1 MPVRLVALL
10 VLLVLGCA
18 HSPPPPSGPR
28 VLAGS
33 AQIQRAE
40 ATVELTLRYEVREG
54 SALEIS
60 AEWRGAG
67 SGSVGAVA
75 VELRPDGFELAGPAA
90 WTAEVAAGETASNTW
105 KLRPTTEGIARV
117 EVRHGLAG
125 SDLDGIT
132 TAAFRVGAD
141 AIRLCAT
148 ADCAGEAP

>member
-1 MPVRLVALL
+1 M
-10 VLLVLGCA
+10 
-18 HSPPPPSGPR
+18 
-28 VLAGS
+28 LAGS

-40 ATVELTLRYEVREG
+40 ATVELTLRYQVREG

-60 AEWRGAG
+60 GELRGGG

-75 VELRPDGFELAGPAA
+75 VELRPEGFELADPPI
-90 WTAEVAAGETASNTW
+90 WTAEVAAGEAASHTW
-105 KLRPTTEGIARV
+105 KLRPLAEGIARI

-125 SDLDGIT
+125 GDLDGST
-132 TAAFRVGAD
+132 TAAFRVDAD

>member
-1 MPVRLVALL
+1 VPVRLAALVA
-10 VLLVLGCA
+10 LLVLGCA
-18 HSPPPPSGPR
+18 HSPPPPAGPR

-40 ATVELTLRYEVREG
+40 ASVELTLRYEVREG

-60 AEWRGAG
+60 AELRGGG

-75 VELRPDGFELAGPAA
+75 VELRPDGFELASPAT
-90 WTAEVAAGETASNTW
+90 WTAEVAAGEAANNTW
-105 KLRPTTEGIARV
+105 KLRPTGEGIARV

-125 SDLDGIT
+125 SDLDGST
-132 TAAFRVGAD
+132 TAAFRVGPD

-148 ADCAGEAP
+148 ADCAGDEP